1 MIDLATMIDPRYS
14 NRAHADLVF
23 VNMMELIKLHALM
36 HREPAAP
43 ACVICSSNQLRYGL
57 FGHILL
63 LIIILIPKLSIF
75 LLFVSGMDSLVIFY
89 FFNSKIRYLLIV
101 YDMDC

>member
-1 MIDLATMIDPRYS
+1 
-14 NRAHADLVF
+14 
-23 VNMMELIKLHALM
+23 MELIKLHALM

-101 YDMDC
+101 YDMDCWASLDR

>member
-1 MIDLATMIDPRYS
+1 MIDPRYS

-75 LLFVSGMDSLVIFY
+75 LLFVSGMDFLVIFY
-89 FFNSKIRYLLIV
+89 FLIV

>member
-1 MIDLATMIDPRYS
+1 MIDPRYS

-63 LIIILIPKLSIF
+63 LFIILIPKLSIF

>member
-1 MIDLATMIDPRYS
+1 MIDPRYS

-23 VNMMELIKLHALM
+23 VNMELIKLHALM

-101 YDMDC
+101 YDMDCCVSLDR

>member
-1 MIDLATMIDPRYS
+1 MIDPRYS

-89 FFNSKIRYLLIV
+89 FFNSKIRYVLIV

>member
-1 MIDLATMIDPRYS
+1 MIDPRYS

-75 LLFVSGMDSLVIFY
+75 YYLCPVWTLWPYSIFFIPKLDIY
-89 FFNSKIRYLLIV
+89 
-101 YDMDC
+101 

>member
-1 MIDLATMIDPRYS
+1 MIDPRYS

-89 FFNSKIRYLLIV
+89 FLIPKLDI
-101 YDMDC
+101 Y

>member
-1 MIDLATMIDPRYS
+1 MIDPRYS

>member
-1 MIDLATMIDPRYS
+1 MIDPRYS

-89 FFNSKIRYLLIV
+89 FFNWIFIN
-101 YDMDC
+101 CI

>member
-1 MIDLATMIDPRYS
+1 MIDRRYS

-63 LIIILIPKLSIF
+63 LIIILIPKLFIF

-89 FFNSKIRYLLIV
+89 FFNSKIRYVLIV
-101 YDMDC
+101 YDMDCWVSLDR

>member
-1 MIDLATMIDPRYS
+1 MIDPRYS

-75 LLFVSGMDSLVIFY
+75 LLFVSGMDSLVLFY

>member
-1 MIDLATMIDPRYS
+1 MIDPRYS

-63 LIIILIPKLSIF
+63 LIIILILIPKLSFFIICVRYG
-75 LLFVSGMDSLVIFY
+75 LFGHIL
-89 FFNSKIRYLLIV
+89 FF
-101 YDMDC
+101 